1 MLRNDNNPS
10 KLCDRGVISLLFALK
25 TTPLLAVHECVTA
38 SVHPTSPAPSFR
50 PPPVTSLSALV
61 EPTRAPSAAVARPR
75 VEPRRANRENA
86 RRFGGYVAMGAAL
99 AALAVAGVSTVRDGV
114 ATSTHHGTA
123 SLKHTTKGAEVRWR
137 LQSTTVRIDSSL
149 ASLGPNAQNAVK
161 QAFATWAQSEP
172 QLPRLKF
179 EQTSNAEAQAAPDG
193 KNTVVLAPITVKGH
207 EHDLAI
213 TLTYSDEQT
222 GDIVEA
228 DIVVNSEYPFKL
240 LAMSAESGSED
251 DDSKSENGSST
262 TATGTQPSVSSA
274 RASCQATAKAP
285 SCEGGAYDLQNV
297 VTHEVG
303 HFFGLGEDM
312 DDATST
318 MYYCTSR
325 CETHKRV
332 LTSDDTTVMNVLYA
346 PSTATDGS
354 PASAG
359 GCGGARIAPRG
370 GLAAS
375 AWMVAT
381 ALLGLTLRRRRA
393 R

>member
-10 KLCDRGVISLLFALK
+10 KLCEGSVISLRFALK
-25 TTPLLAVHECVTA
+25 TPPLFAVHECVTA

-50 PPPVTSLSALV
+50 PPPITSLSAV
-61 EPTRAPSAAVARPR
+61 MEPTRAPSAAVVRPR
-75 VEPRRANRENA
+75 AEPRRAAGPNA
-86 RRFGGYVAMGAAL
+86 RRFGGYVAIGAAL
-99 AALAVAGVSTVRDGV
+99 AALAVAGVSTVREA

-123 SLKHTTKGAEVRWR
+123 GLKHTTKGAEVRWR

-149 ASLGPNAQNAVK
+149 SSLGSNAENAVK
-161 QAFATWAQSEP
+161 QAFVTWAQSEP
-172 QLPRLKF
+172 ELPRVKF
-179 EQTSNAEAQAAPDG
+179 EQTSKAEAQAAPDG

-240 LAMSAESGSED
+240 LAMSAESGSD
-251 DDSKSENGSST
+251 DDESSSGNGSST
-262 TATGTQPSVSSA
+262 TTTGTQPSVSSA

-332 LTSDDTTVMNVLYA
+332 LTNDDTTVMNVLYA

-370 GLAAS
+370 GLTAS

-381 ALLGLTLRRRRA
+381 AMLGLALRRRRA

>member
-1 MLRNDNNPS
+1 M
-10 KLCDRGVISLLFALK
+10 
-25 TTPLLAVHECVTA
+25 
-38 SVHPTSPAPSFR
+38 
-50 PPPVTSLSALV
+50 
-61 EPTRAPSAAVARPR
+61 EPTRAPSAAVRPR
-75 VEPRRANRENA
+75 VEARTPPRPSS
-86 RRFGGYVAMGAAL
+86 RRFGGYVALGAAL
-99 AALAVAGVSTVRDGV
+99 AALAVAAVSTTREEAARGPHQG
-114 ATSTHHGTA
+114 AAG
-123 SLKHTTKGAEVRWR
+123 LKHTTKGAEVRWR

-149 ASLGPNAQNAVK
+149 SHLGSGAENAVK
-161 QAFATWAQSEP
+161 QAFTTWTQSEAA
-172 QLPRLKF
+172 LPRVKF
-179 EQTSNAEAQAAPDG
+179 ETTSKAEAQAAPDG

-240 LAMSAESGSED
+240 LAMSAENDLED
-251 DDSKSENGSST
+251 DDSSNGNGSPT
-262 TATGTQPSVSSA
+262 TTTGTQPSVNSA

-285 SCEGGAYDLQNV
+285 SCDGGAYDLQNV

-332 LTSDDTTVMNVLYA
+332 LTNDDTTVMNVLYA

>member
-1 MLRNDNNPS
+1 M
-10 KLCDRGVISLLFALK
+10 V
-25 TTPLLAVHECVTA
+25 V
-38 SVHPTSPAPSFR
+38 
-50 PPPVTSLSALV
+50 
-61 EPTRAPSAAVARPR
+61 
-75 VEPRRANRENA
+75 
-86 RRFGGYVAMGAAL
+86 GAA
-99 AALAVAGVSTVRDGV
+99 STVREESKSSNV
-114 ATSTHHGTA
+114 HHGTA
-123 SLKHTTKGAEVRWR
+123 GLKHTPKGAEVRWR

-149 ASLGPNAQNAVK
+149 DKLGVDAQNAVK
-161 QAFATWAQSEP
+161 SAFSAWTSSQGE
-172 QLPRLKF
+172 LPRVKF
-179 EQTSNAEAQAAPDG
+179 ESTSKAEAQAAPDG
-193 KNTVVLAPITVKGH
+193 KNTVVLAPITVPGH

-240 LAMSAESGSED
+240 LAASAESDSSDEGSN
-251 DDSKSENGSST
+251 SGPGNST
-262 TATGTQPSVSSA
+262 TTTGTQPSVSSA
-274 RASCQATAKAP
+274 RASCQSTAKAP

-312 DDATST
+312 DDATAT

-332 LTSDDTTVMNVLYA
+332 LTNDDTTVMSVLYA
-346 PSTATDGS
+346 PSTATEGS
-354 PASAG
+354 SASAG
-359 GCGGARIAPRG
+359 GCGGARMAPRG

-375 AWMVAT
+375 GWIVAT